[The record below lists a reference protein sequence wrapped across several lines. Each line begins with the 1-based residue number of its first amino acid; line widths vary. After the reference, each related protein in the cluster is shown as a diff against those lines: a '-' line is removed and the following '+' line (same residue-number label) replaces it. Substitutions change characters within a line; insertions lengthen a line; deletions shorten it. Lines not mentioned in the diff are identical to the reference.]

1 MTLAA
6 ILAIYFLSVAGPG
19 LGSPAD
25 VRGSAAQGQAQDQS
39 TAAPSQPQSPPAQ
52 SASPAPAST
61 ATAGQPQTSPSPAK
75 PPAKPRAHH
84 KKAAVPDCATSS
96 GTGSAEAHSAPA
108 EPAGG
113 GAMPVKPCPPPIVVI
128 KNGGSDEPIV
138 ELKGDT
144 STEQASYERFT
155 TEQLT
160 AATEE
165 NLKKIAGHEL
175 SATQQE
181 MVSQI
186 KQFMEQSKSAVTEG
200 DLNRGH
206 NLAVKARLLPDEL
219 VKP

>member
-1 MTLAA
+1 
-6 ILAIYFLSVAGPG
+6 
-19 LGSPAD
+19 
-25 VRGSAAQGQAQDQS
+25 
-39 TAAPSQPQSPPAQ
+39 
-52 SASPAPAST
+52 
-61 ATAGQPQTSPSPAK
+61 
-75 PPAKPRAHH
+75 
-84 KKAAVPDCATSS
+84 
-96 GTGSAEAHSAPA
+96 
-108 EPAGG
+108 
-113 GAMPVKPCPPPIVVI
+113 MPVKPCPPPIVVI

-206 NLAVKARLLPDEL
+206 NLAVKARLLSDEL

>member
-1 MTLAA
+1 
-6 ILAIYFLSVAGPG
+6 
-19 LGSPAD
+19 
-25 VRGSAAQGQAQDQS
+25 
-39 TAAPSQPQSPPAQ
+39 
-52 SASPAPAST
+52 
-61 ATAGQPQTSPSPAK
+61 
-75 PPAKPRAHH
+75 
-84 KKAAVPDCATSS
+84 
-96 GTGSAEAHSAPA
+96 
-108 EPAGG
+108 
-113 GAMPVKPCPPPIVVI
+113 
-128 KNGGSDEPIV
+128 V

-206 NLAVKARLLPDEL
+206 NLAVKARLLSDEL